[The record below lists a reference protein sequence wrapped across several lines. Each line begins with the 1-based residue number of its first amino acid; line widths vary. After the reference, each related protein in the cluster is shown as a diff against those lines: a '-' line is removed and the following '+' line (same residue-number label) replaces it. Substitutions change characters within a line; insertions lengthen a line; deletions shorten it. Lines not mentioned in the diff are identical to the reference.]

1 MTSEPKE
8 LELTPDLL
16 EYAKAVALKEA
27 PPAWKSAST
36 RLRMRPAACRR
47 SRIGPAS
54 GVYRYRST
62 RDAAAVVV
70 VV

>member
-27 PPAWKSAST
+27 
-36 RLRMRPAACRR
+36 RR
-47 SRIGPAS
+47 HAGTKWGEQRRATS
-54 GVYRYRST
+54 G
-62 RDAAAVVV
+62 AAAV
-70 VV
+70 